1 MSYVEVN
8 GVVSKV
14 NEHIFINTDQKKS
27 FFLFYDTKHI
37 SA

>member
-14 NEHIFINTDQKKS
+14 NEHIFINIDKTKS
-27 FFLFYDTKHI
+27 VFVVYDTKHI